1 MKQATNKKN
10 TAKLTAALFAL
21 ILLFPCCMDSGSGGS
36 SSDSSDTIVAPAEPA
51 PDNSDNDDS
60 TDDNG
65 DDSGKTEP
73 AEPDAPENSDEI
85 YSADV
90 ESSVVVNLDGTCTVY
105 VENELAGENIST
117 SEIKELIRG
126 RAELCVADKMSG
138 YGYVSPSIVNLTVKY
153 SVKDSREISNTEY
166 RTYVLPPLNAVIA
179 IKDGFIYGAGVNLVQ
194 NLDAVSRSEQS
205 GYVEVL
211 ISDDGKTIV
220 EGVALESA
228 AVDPEAEY
236 TLKPTGSKVNVIAFI
251 AAKKNLAEKGVKNI
265 TCAYNSSTANFF
277 LDFSENGFGETIYQ
291 KLGIPYG
298 TATSESNAY
307 FEWDDYGK
315 AFNLPSNYRDYI
327 KTDEYDRHIEIDGV
341 DFLEKPFYYYVWP
354 ESYGGNIECSIPK
367 AFVFGEE
374 VSKVDVSFGKEH
386 NLIDAYKGGIILKNP
401 AAKITSGNIGETNLT
416 GALCTPTID
425 YDKKLRKFN
434 ENTLISYIYTESN
447 LPNLSFSVNFFN
459 ISPEEENFFDIG
471 IDKLFENYYRNG
483 ASDKISVFNGV
494 FDGKY
499 YLDSGYM
506 YDEAGNYNEGKV
518 YKVDINVALLMR
530 ARFENIE
537 ITGDVTTEKEA
548 TLSVQNVRFS
558 GNVSGLKSLDG
569 DTGIIDFAKVGP
581 KEITAFSAKII
592 VGGLENASKASITG
606 KVLDYYNVDESVL
619 SDVDVYSTSI
629 KTVYSKGT
637 RSSFK
642 NTWTGTTF
650 KSGSSASTNQAWE
663 KKGRGE
669 TVSDSDL
676 ISKLDVKAKADNPLL
691 QKLLDENRPVYG

>member
-1 MKQATNKKN
+1 MKQATSKKN
-10 TAKLTAALFAL
+10 TARLTAALFAL

-36 SSDSSDTIVAPAEPA
+36 SDY
-51 PDNSDNDDS
+51 
-60 TDDNG
+60 
-65 DDSGKTEP
+65 DSGSNTENNGSQENP
-73 AEPDAPENSDEI
+73 DEPDAPENPDEI

-126 RAELCVADKMSG
+126 RAELRVADKMSG
-138 YGYVSPSIVNLTVKY
+138 YGYITPSIVNLTVKY
-153 SVKDSREISNTEY
+153 SVKDGKELSNTEY

-211 ISDDGKTIV
+211 ISDDGKTTV

-228 AVDPEAEY
+228 SVDPEAEY

-401 AAKITSGNIGETNLT
+401 AAKITSSNIGETNLT

-434 ENTLISYIYTESN
+434 ENTLISYLYTESN
-447 LPNLSFSVNFFN
+447 LPNLSFDVNFFN
-459 ISPEEENFFDIG
+459 ISPEEDNFFDIG
-471 IDKLFENYYRNG
+471 IDKLFENYYLNG
-483 ASDKISVFNGV
+483 ASDKISGFYSV
-494 FDGKY
+494 FDGKD
-499 YLDSGYM
+499 YLNGGYM
-506 YDEAGNYNEGKV
+506 YDKNGNYNDNAYG
-518 YKVDINVALLMR
+518 VDINIALLMAEKLTR
-530 ARFENIE
+530 KIENVNVSGS
-537 ITGDVTTEKEA
+537 ITSDKNTN
-548 TLSVQNVRFS
+548 LSPTNVRFS
-558 GNVSGLKSLDG
+558 GDVSGLNFTAT
-569 DTGIIDFAKVGP
+569 TGSGLIDFAGVGP
-581 KEITAFSAKII
+581 KEIVASSSKII
-592 VGGLENASKASITG
+592 VNGVKNDTNTKIIACRVVDFSGVEETLLKYLDASSSYVRTIYTKSGSFNGTQH
-606 KVLDYYNVDESVL
+606 VDTTL
-619 SDVDVYSTSI
+619 
-629 KTVYSKGT
+629 KT
-637 RSSFK
+637 
-642 NTWTGTTF
+642 
-650 KSGSSASTNQAWE
+650 GSSASTNRAWE
-663 KKGRGE
+663 EAGRNG
-669 TVSDSDL
+669 TLPSDSL
-676 ISKLDVKAKADNPLL
+676 SKLDVKAKANNPLL

>member
-1 MKQATNKKN
+1 MKQATSKKN
-10 TAKLTAALFAL
+10 TARLTAALFAL

-36 SSDSSDTIVAPAEPA
+36 SDY
-51 PDNSDNDDS
+51 
-60 TDDNG
+60 
-65 DDSGKTEP
+65 DSGSNTENNGSWENP
-73 AEPDAPENSDEI
+73 DEPDAPENPDEI

-126 RAELCVADKMSG
+126 RAELRVADKMSG
-138 YGYVSPSIVNLTVKY
+138 YGYITPSIVNLTVKY
-153 SVKDSREISNTEY
+153 SVKDGKELSNTEY

-211 ISDDGKTIV
+211 ISDDGKTTV

-228 AVDPEAEY
+228 SVDPEAEY
-236 TLKPTGSKVNVIAFI
+236 TLKPIGSKVNVIAFI

-315 AFNLPSNYRDYI
+315 AFNLPSNYRDCI

-354 ESYGGNIECSIPK
+354 ESYRGNIDCSIPK

-374 VSKVDVSFGKEH
+374 VSKVDVFFGKEH

-401 AAKITSGNIGETNLT
+401 AAKITSSNIGETNLT

-434 ENTLISYIYTESN
+434 ENTLISYLYTESN
-447 LPNLSFSVNFFN
+447 LPNLSFDVNFFN
-459 ISPEEENFFDIG
+459 ISPEEDNFFDIG
-471 IDKLFENYYRNG
+471 IDKLFENYYRKNSTDKLRFSKNDETTFDAKEYLNG
-483 ASDKISVFNGV
+483 
-494 FDGKY
+494 
-499 YLDSGYM
+499 GYM
-506 YDEAGNYNEGKV
+506 YDKNGNYNNNA
-518 YKVDINVALLMR
+518 YSVDINAALLM
-530 ARFENIE
+530 AEKLTNEIQNVNISGNVTSDVD
-537 ITGDVTTEKEA
+537 TGLTP
-548 TLSVQNVRFS
+548 SNVRFS
-558 GNVSGLKSLDG
+558 GDVSGLKFTLGG
-569 DTGIIDFAKVGP
+569 DAGIIDFVGVGP
-581 KEITAFSAKII
+581 KCISAPSAKII
-592 VGGLENASKASITG
+592 VGGLENAGEMSITG
-606 KVLDYYNVDESVL
+606 NVLDYYNVDERAL

-650 KSGSSASTNQAWE
+650 KTGSSASTNQAWE

-669 TVSDSDL
+669 TVSNDEL

>member
-1 MKQATNKKN
+1 MKQAISKKN
-10 TAKLTAALFAL
+10 TARLTAALFAL

-36 SSDSSDTIVAPAEPA
+36 SDY
-51 PDNSDNDDS
+51 
-60 TDDNG
+60 
-65 DDSGKTEP
+65 DSGSNTENNGSQENP
-73 AEPDAPENSDEI
+73 DEPDAPENPDEL

-126 RAELCVADKMSG
+126 RAELRVADKMSG
-138 YGYVSPSIVNLTVKY
+138 YGYITPSIVNLTVKY
-153 SVKDSREISNTEY
+153 SVKDGKELSNTEY
-166 RTYVLPPLNAVIA
+166 RTYVLPPLNAVMT

-228 AVDPEAEY
+228 SVDPEAEY
-236 TLKPTGSKVNVIAFI
+236 TLKPISSKVNVIAFI

-315 AFNLPSNYRDYI
+315 AFNLPSNYRDCI

-401 AAKITSGNIGETNLT
+401 AAKITSSNIGETNLT

-434 ENTLISYIYTESN
+434 ENTLISYLYTESN
-447 LPNLSFSVNFFN
+447 LPNLSFAVNFFN
-459 ISPEEENFFDIG
+459 ISPEEDNFFDIG
-471 IDKLFENYYRNG
+471 IDKLFENYYRKN
-483 ASDKISVFNGV
+483 ASDKISMVKAANIPFDAEEYLNG
-494 FDGKY
+494 D
-499 YLDSGYM
+499 YM
-506 YDEAGNYNEGKV
+506 YGKDGSYNDNA
-518 YKVDINVALLMR
+518 YDIDINIALLM
-530 ARFENIE
+530 AEKLTNNLKNINVSGNL
-537 ITGDVTTEKEA
+537 TSDVET
-548 TLSVQNVRFS
+548 SIIPRNVRFS
-558 GNVSGLKSLDG
+558 GDVSGLTFTK
-569 DTGIIDFAKVGP
+569 TGYGLIDFADVGS
-581 KEITAFSAKII
+581 KWIAALNSKII
-592 VGGLENASKASITG
+592 VNGLKNDGVEKGIFGYAVDFS
-606 KVLDYYNVDESVL
+606 NVDESLLNQV
-619 SDVDVYSTSI
+619 SVKDTGVD
-629 KTVYSKGT
+629 TVYTKTG
-637 RSSFK
+637 SFSGSYV
-642 NTWTGTTF
+642 TGVHF

-669 TVSDSDL
+669 TVSDSAL
-676 ISKLDVKAKADNPLL
+676 ISKLDVKAKANNPLL

>member
-1 MKQATNKKN
+1 MKQATSKKN
-10 TAKLTAALFAL
+10 TARLTAALFAL

-36 SSDSSDTIVAPAEPA
+36 SDY
-51 PDNSDNDDS
+51 
-60 TDDNG
+60 
-65 DDSGKTEP
+65 DSGSNTENNGSQENP
-73 AEPDAPENSDEI
+73 DEPDAPENPDEL

-90 ESSVVVNLDGTCTVY
+90 ESPVVVNLDGTCTVY

-126 RAELCVADKMSG
+126 RAELRVADKMSG
-138 YGYVSPSIVNLTVKY
+138 YGYITPSIVNLTVKY
-153 SVKDSREISNTEY
+153 SVKDGKELSNTEY
-166 RTYVLPPLNAVIA
+166 RTYVLPPLNAVMT

-228 AVDPEAEY
+228 SVDPEAEY
-236 TLKPTGSKVNVIAFI
+236 TLKPISSKVNVIAFI

-315 AFNLPSNYRDYI
+315 AFNLPSNYRDCI

-401 AAKITSGNIGETNLT
+401 AAKITSSNIGETNLT

-434 ENTLISYIYTESN
+434 ENTLISYLYTESN
-447 LPNLSFSVNFFN
+447 LPNLSFAVNFFN
-459 ISPEEENFFDIG
+459 ISPEEDNFFDIG
-471 IDKLFENYYRNG
+471 IDKLFENYYRKN
-483 ASDKISVFNGV
+483 ASDKISMVKAANIPFDAEEYLNG
-494 FDGKY
+494 D
-499 YLDSGYM
+499 YM
-506 YDEAGNYNEGKV
+506 YGKDGSYNDNA
-518 YKVDINVALLMR
+518 YDIDINIALLM
-530 ARFENIE
+530 AEKLTNNLKNINVSGNL
-537 ITGDVTTEKEA
+537 TSDVET
-548 TLSVQNVRFS
+548 SIIPRNVRFS
-558 GNVSGLKSLDG
+558 GDVSGLTFTK
-569 DTGIIDFAKVGP
+569 TGYGLIDFADVGS
-581 KEITAFSAKII
+581 KWIAALNSKII
-592 VGGLENASKASITG
+592 VNGLKNDGVEKGIFGYAVDFS
-606 KVLDYYNVDESVL
+606 NVDESLLNQV
-619 SDVDVYSTSI
+619 SVKDTGVD
-629 KTVYSKGT
+629 TVYTKTG
-637 RSSFK
+637 SFSGSYV
-642 NTWTGTTF
+642 TGVHF

-669 TVSDSDL
+669 TVSDSAL
-676 ISKLDVKAKADNPLL
+676 ISKLDVKAKANNPLL

>member
-1 MKQATNKKN
+1 MKTQATSKKN
-10 TAKLTAALFAL
+10 TARLTAALFAL

-36 SSDSSDTIVAPAEPA
+36 SDY
-51 PDNSDNDDS
+51 
-60 TDDNG
+60 
-65 DDSGKTEP
+65 DSGSNTENNGSQENP
-73 AEPDAPENSDEI
+73 DEPDAPENPDEL

-126 RAELCVADKMSG
+126 STELRVADKMSG
-138 YGYVSPSIVNLTVKY
+138 YGYITPSIVNLTVKY
-153 SVKDSREISNTEY
+153 SVKDGKELSNTEY
-166 RTYVLPPLNAVIA
+166 RTYVLPPFNAVISL
-179 IKDGFIYGAGVNLVQ
+179 KDGFIYGAGVNLVQ

-354 ESYGGNIECSIPK
+354 ESHGGNIECSIPK

-401 AAKITSGNIGETNLT
+401 AAKITSSNIGETNLT

-434 ENTLISYIYTESN
+434 ENTLISYLYTESN
-447 LPNLSFSVNFFN
+447 LPNLSFDVNFFN
-459 ISPEEENFFDIG
+459 ISPDEDNFFDIG
-471 IDKLFENYYRNG
+471 IDKLFENYYTNG

-558 GNVSGLKSLDG
+558 GDVSGLKFILSG
-569 DTGIIDFAKVGP
+569 DAGIIDFAGVGP
-581 KEITAFSAKII
+581 KSEITAVGAKVIVRGLKEASYEGIYTANTLDFSGVDKTLLKNIE
-592 VGGLENASKASITG
+592 VGNATKRVYGASSSNFSLVNNRDT
-606 KVLDYYNVDESVL
+606 VF
-619 SDVDVYSTSI
+619 
-629 KTVYSKGT
+629 KTT
-637 RSSFK
+637 
-642 NTWTGTTF
+642 
-650 KSGSSASTNQAWE
+650 SSASTNQAWE

-669 TVSDSDL
+669 TVSDRDL
-676 ISKLDVKAKADNPLL
+676 ISKLDIKAKANNPLL
-691 QKLLDENRPVYG
+691 QKLLDENCPVYS

>member
-1 MKQATNKKN
+1 MKQATSKKN

-36 SSDSSDTIVAPAEPA
+36 SDY
-51 PDNSDNDDS
+51 
-60 TDDNG
+60 
-65 DDSGKTEP
+65 DSGSNTENNGSWENP
-73 AEPDAPENSDEI
+73 DEPDAPENPDEI

-90 ESSVVVNLDGTCTVY
+90 ESSVVVNIDGTCTVY

-126 RAELCVADKMSG
+126 RAELRVADKMSG

-166 RTYVLPPLNAVIA
+166 RTYVLPPLNAVMT

-251 AAKKNLAEKGVKNI
+251 VAKKNLAEKGVKNI

-315 AFNLPSNYRDYI
+315 AFNLPSDKYNCI

-354 ESYGGNIECSIPK
+354 ESYGGNLECSIPK

-401 AAKITSGNIGETNLT
+401 AAKITSGNIGETTFT
-416 GALCTPTID
+416 GMLYTPTID

-434 ENTLISYIYTESN
+434 ENTLISYLYTESN
-447 LPNLSFSVNFFN
+447 LPNLSFDVNFFN
-459 ISPEEENFFDIG
+459 ISPEEDNFFDIG
-471 IDKLFENYYRNG
+471 IDKLFENYYRKNSTDKLRFSED
-483 ASDKISVFNGV
+483 ASNV
-494 FDGKY
+494 FDAEKY
-499 YLDSGYM
+499 LNGGYM
-506 YDEAGNYNEGKV
+506 YSEDGNYNNNA
-518 YKVDINVALLMR
+518 YDIDINIALLMAEKLTR
-530 ARFENIE
+530 KIENVNISGS
-537 ITGDVTTEKEA
+537 ITSDKNTN
-548 TLSVQNVRFS
+548 LSPTNVRFS
-558 GNVSGLKSLDG
+558 GNVSGLNFTAT
-569 DTGIIDFAKVGP
+569 TGKGLIDFAKVGP
-581 KEITAFSAKII
+581 KSGITAVDSKVITRGLKSDGTEKYFSAR
-592 VGGLENASKASITG
+592 VVDFYG
-606 KVLDYYNVDESVL
+606 VDETVL
-619 SDVDVYSTSI
+619 KKEVNINSGAI
-629 KTVYSKGT
+629 ETVYSNKGSASEFKEV
-637 RSSFK
+637 SSNIK
-642 NTWTGTTF
+642 TF
-650 KSGSSASTNQAWE
+650 KTGSSASTNQAWE

-669 TVSDSDL
+669 TVSDDEL
-676 ISKLDVKAKADNPLL
+676 ISKLDVKAKANNPLL
-691 QKLLDENRPVYG
+691 QKLLDENRPV

>member
-1 MKQATNKKN
+1 M
-10 TAKLTAALFAL
+10 
-21 ILLFPCCMDSGSGGS
+21 
-36 SSDSSDTIVAPAEPA
+36 
-51 PDNSDNDDS
+51 
-60 TDDNG
+60 
-65 DDSGKTEP
+65 
-73 AEPDAPENSDEI
+73 
-85 YSADV
+85 
-90 ESSVVVNLDGTCTVY
+90 NLDGTCTVY
-105 VENELAGENIST
+105 VENGLAGENIST
-117 SEIKELIRG
+117 SEIKELIREKS
-126 RAELCVADKMSG
+126 ELCVADKMSG

-153 SVKDSREISNTEY
+153 SVKEDKKISNTEY
-166 RTYVLPPLNAVIA
+166 RTYVLPPLNAVMT

-228 AVDPEAEY
+228 SVDPEAEY
-236 TLKPTGSKVNVIAFI
+236 TLKPISSKVNVIAFI

-315 AFNLPSNYRDYI
+315 AFNLPSNYRDCI

-401 AAKITSGNIGETNLT
+401 AAKITSSNIGETNLT

-434 ENTLISYIYTESN
+434 ENTLISYLYTESN
-447 LPNLSFSVNFFN
+447 LPNLSFAVNFFN
-459 ISPEEENFFDIG
+459 ISPEEDNFFDIG
-471 IDKLFENYYRNG
+471 IDKLFENYYRKN
-483 ASDKISVFNGV
+483 ASDKISMVKAANIPFDAEEYLNG
-494 FDGKY
+494 D
-499 YLDSGYM
+499 YM
-506 YDEAGNYNEGKV
+506 YGKDGSYNDNA
-518 YKVDINVALLMR
+518 YDIDINIALLM
-530 ARFENIE
+530 AEKLTNNLKNINVSGNL
-537 ITGDVTTEKEA
+537 TSDVET
-548 TLSVQNVRFS
+548 SIIPRNVRFS
-558 GNVSGLKSLDG
+558 GDVSGLTFTK
-569 DTGIIDFAKVGP
+569 TGYGLIDFAKVGP
-581 KEITAFSAKII
+581 KWIAALNSKII
-592 VGGLENASKASITG
+592 VNGLKNDGVEKGIFGYAVDFS
-606 KVLDYYNVDESVL
+606 NVDESLLNQV
-619 SDVDVYSTSI
+619 SVKATGVD
-629 KTVYSKGT
+629 TVYTKTG
-637 RSSFK
+637 SFSGSYV
-642 NTWTGTTF
+642 TGVHF

-663 KKGRGE
+663 KKGRG
-669 TVSDSDL
+669 
-676 ISKLDVKAKADNPLL
+676 
-691 QKLLDENRPVYG
+691 

>member
-1 MKQATNKKN
+1 MKQATSKKN

-36 SSDSSDTIVAPAEPA
+36 SDY
-51 PDNSDNDDS
+51 
-60 TDDNG
+60 
-65 DDSGKTEP
+65 DSGSNTENNGSWENP
-73 AEPDAPENSDEI
+73 DEPDAPENPDEI

-126 RAELCVADKMSG
+126 RAELCVAVKMSG

-228 AVDPEAEY
+228 SVDPEAEY
-236 TLKPTGSKVNVIAFI
+236 TLKPIGSKVNVIAFI

-354 ESYGGNIECSIPK
+354 ESHGENIDCSIPK

-374 VSKVDVSFGKEH
+374 VSKVDVSFGKEQ

-401 AAKITSGNIGETNLT
+401 AAKITSSNIGETNLT

-434 ENTLISYIYTESN
+434 ENTLISYLYTESN
-447 LPNLSFSVNFFN
+447 LPNLSFAVNFFN
-459 ISPEEENFFDIG
+459 ISPEEDNFFDIG
-471 IDKLFENYYRNG
+471 IDKLFENYYRKN
-483 ASDKISVFNGV
+483 ASDKISMVKAANIPFDAEEYLNG
-494 FDGKY
+494 D
-499 YLDSGYM
+499 YM
-506 YDEAGNYNEGKV
+506 YGKDGSYNDNA
-518 YKVDINVALLMR
+518 YDIDINIALLM
-530 ARFENIE
+530 AEKLTNNLKNINVSGNL
-537 ITGDVTTEKEA
+537 TSDVET
-548 TLSVQNVRFS
+548 SIIPRNVRFS
-558 GNVSGLKSLDG
+558 GDVSGLTFTK
-569 DTGIIDFAKVGP
+569 TGYGLIDFAGVGS
-581 KEITAFSAKII
+581 KWIDALNSKII
-592 VGGLENASKASITG
+592 VNGLKNDGVKKGIFGYAVDFS
-606 KVLDYYNVDESVL
+606 NVDESLLNQV
-619 SDVDVYSTSI
+619 SVKDTGVY
-629 KTVYSKGT
+629 TVYTKTG
-637 RSSFK
+637 SFSGSYV
-642 NTWTGTTF
+642 TGVHF

-669 TVSDSDL
+669 TVSDDEL
-676 ISKLDVKAKADNPLL
+676 ISKLDVKAKANNPLL

>member
-1 MKQATNKKN
+1 MKQATSKKN
-10 TAKLTAALFAL
+10 TARLTAALFAL

-36 SSDSSDTIVAPAEPA
+36 SDY
-51 PDNSDNDDS
+51 
-60 TDDNG
+60 
-65 DDSGKTEP
+65 DSGSNTENNGSWENP
-73 AEPDAPENSDEI
+73 DEPDAPENPDEI

-126 RAELCVADKMSG
+126 RAELCVAVKMSG

-228 AVDPEAEY
+228 SVDPEAEY
-236 TLKPTGSKVNVIAFI
+236 TLKPIGSKVNVIAFI

-401 AAKITSGNIGETNLT
+401 AAKITSSNIGETNLT

-425 YDKKLRKFN
+425 YNKKLRKFN
-434 ENTLISYIYTESN
+434 ENTLISYLYTESN
-447 LPNLSFSVNFFN
+447 LPNLSFDVNFFN
-459 ISPEEENFFDIG
+459 ISPEEDNFFDIG
-471 IDKLFENYYRNG
+471 IDKLFENYYRKNSTDKLRFSKNDETTFDAKEYLNG
-483 ASDKISVFNGV
+483 
-494 FDGKY
+494 
-499 YLDSGYM
+499 GYM
-506 YDEAGNYNEGKV
+506 YNENGNYNDNAYG
-518 YKVDINVALLMR
+518 VDINTALLM
-530 ARFENIE
+530 AEKLTNEIKNVNISGNM
-537 ITGDVTTEKEA
+537 TSDKEA
-548 TLSVQNVRFS
+548 TFVPTNVRFS
-558 GNVSGLKSLDG
+558 GNVSGLNFTTTSGKGL
-569 DTGIIDFAKVGP
+569 IDFAGVGP
-581 KEITAFSAKII
+581 KYISAPSAKII
-592 VGGLENASKASITG
+592 VGGLENAGEMSITG
-606 KVLDYYNVDESVL
+606 NVLDYYNVDESVL

-650 KSGSSASTNQAWE
+650 KTTSSASTNQAWE

-669 TVSDSDL
+669 TVSNNEL

-691 QKLLDENRPVYG
+691 QKLLDENRPVYS